1 MKLIENR
8 FYIGDKYVMVY
19 REVERVSSQDSDDE
33 LCLQDIR
40 THKKMFVPKSW
51 KEEKLDLQNMYV
63 SHYEMNKKNI
73 YVKFR
78 AFVGRY
84 KIFHERCKLQF
95 DHGCGKNL
103 TLVKCCCCGKLLQQ
117 GINSGEC
124 IPLESNK
131 DFEYDNRLPCDRF
144 NV

>member
-8 FYIGDKYVMVY
+8 FYIGDKFVMVY
-19 REVERVSSQDSDDE
+19 REVERFPSQDSDDE

-40 THKKMFVPKSW
+40 THKKIFVPKSW

-84 KIFHERCKLQF
+84 NIFMKSANF
-95 DHGCGKNL
+95 NL
-103 TLVKCCCCGKLLQQ
+103 TMVAER
-117 GINSGEC
+117 I
-124 IPLESNK
+124 
-131 DFEYDNRLPCDRF
+131 
-144 NV
+144 